1 MKAPATTRATKPR
14 TTDPLFPSNT
24 MKLSEKK
31 RGNFTPCPEFTGR
44 GVCVDVTPP
53 EMKDTEYGPKEKFR
67 LVYDID
73 LMDQSANPPRPHC
86 VWSEPFT
93 TSLNE
98 KAKLRKFIR
107 TWFGRDLTAQE
118 LEEFDTETLIGRPA
132 FIVVQHTQGK
142 DNEIYANIVTC
153 VPHKQ
158 GEPLAP
164 SGTFVRK
171 KDRDAKKAEGG
182 AQGAGA
188 TYRKAE
194 QPKDEAGDAVTRDN
208 WMKVKVHVGKHN
220 GIDLGDLDADAVTK
234 LITNWIPVYQKM
246 PKPLVADKRLA
257 EALTLA
263 KAAIEEASSA
273 PAY

>member
-1 MKAPATTRATKPR
+1 
-14 TTDPLFPSNT
+14 
-24 MKLSEKK
+24 MKLSAKSS
-31 RGNFTPCPEFTGR
+31 GNFTPCPEFTGR

-53 EMKDTEYGPKEKFR
+53 ETKQTDYGPKEKFR
-67 LVYDID
+67 IVFEID
-73 LMDQSANPPRPHC
+73 LMDEAAKPPRPHC
-86 VWSEPFT
+86 VWSTGFT

-98 KAKLRKFIR
+98 KASLRKFLR

-118 LEEFDTETLIGRPA
+118 LEEFDTETLIGKPA
-132 FIVVQHTQGK
+132 FLVVTHSEGENK
-142 DNEIYANIVTC
+142 EVYANITAC
-153 VPHKQ
+153 TPHKQ

-220 GIDLGDLDADAVTK
+220 GVDLGDLDADAVMK
-234 LITNWIPVYQKM
+234 LITNWIPVYDKM

-257 EALTLA
+257 EALKLA
-263 KAAIEEASSA
+263 KSAIEEASAA
-273 PAY
+273 PTY

>member
-1 MKAPATTRATKPR
+1 
-14 TTDPLFPSNT
+14 
-24 MKLSEKK
+24 MKLSAKSS
-31 RGNFTPCPEFTGR
+31 GNFTPCPEFTGR

-53 EMKDTEYGPKEKFR
+53 ETKQTDYGPKEKFR
-67 LVYDID
+67 IVFEID
-73 LMDQSANPPRPHC
+73 QIDEAAKRPHC
-86 VWSEPFT
+86 VWSSGFT

-98 KAKLRKFIR
+98 KSSLRKFLR

-118 LEEFDTETLIGRPA
+118 LEEFDTETLIGKPA
-132 FIVVQHTQGK
+132 LLVVTHSEG
-142 DNEIYANIVTC
+142 DNKETYANITAC
-153 VPHKQ
+153 APHKQ

-164 SGTFVRK
+164 SGTFTRK
-171 KDRDAKKAEGG
+171 KDREAKK

-188 TYRKAE
+188 SYRKAE

-234 LITNWIPVYQKM
+234 LITNWIPVFQKM
-246 PKPLVADKRLA
+246 TKPLVADKRLA

-263 KAAIEEASSA
+263 KAAIEEASA
-273 PAY
+273 TPAY